1 MKNEEK
7 IFMIFLLII
16 MLLMVFLSF
25 NYSGGSQILPLS
37 SGIFSALIVG
47 FLVVMSFSSKIISFY
62 QKFEAKSVLSED
74 VLNVDEKKR
83 ELSVIA
89 WFSGCTAAIYFL
101 GFLIGIPLFLFMF
114 LKIWAKE
121 SWLLS
126 SVLAVVVL
134 GVVYFAFISILR
146 VPLHSGI
153 LLSY

>member
-7 IFMIFLLII
+7 IFMIFLLVI
-16 MLLMVFLSF
+16 MLLMVFSSF
-25 NYSGGSQILPLS
+25 NYSGGSQILPLI
-37 SGIFSALIVG
+37 SGIFSVLIVG
-47 FLVVMSFSSKIISFY
+47 FLVIMSLFPKVISFY
-62 QKFEAKSVLSED
+62 QKFETKSVLSED

-126 SVLAVVVL
+126 SVLAAVVL
-134 GVVYFAFISILR
+134 GVVYFAFIYILR

-153 LLSY
+153 LFS

>member
-7 IFMIFLLII
+7 IFLIFLLFI

-25 NYSGGSQILPLS
+25 QYSGGSQILPLA
-37 SGIFSALIVG
+37 SGIFSALITG
-47 FLVVMSFSSKIISFY
+47 FLVIMSFFPKIISFY
-62 QKFEAKSVLSED
+62 QKFETKSVLSES
-74 VLNVDEKKR
+74 VLSDDEKKR
-83 ELSVIA
+83 EISVIA

-126 SVLAVVVL
+126 LVLAAVVL
-134 GVVYFAFISILR
+134 GVVYFTFIYILR

-153 LLSY
+153 LLS

>member
-16 MLLMVFLSF
+16 MLLMVFSSF
-25 NYSGGSQILPLS
+25 NYSGGSQILPLT

-47 FLVVMSFSSKIISFY
+47 FLVIMSLFPKVISFY
-62 QKFEAKSVLSED
+62 QKFETKSVLSED

-126 SVLAVVVL
+126 SVLAAVVL
-134 GVVYFAFISILR
+134 GVVYFAFIYILR

-153 LLSY
+153 LFS